1 MMFTR
6 RFCDNF
12 SRQEILRQVQLI
24 PQRAKATHRL
34 RLLTPLEMAQ
44 GTSKNF

>member
-12 SRQEILRQVQLI
+12 SRQAILRQVQLI
-24 PQRAKATHRL
+24 LQRAKATHRL
-34 RLLTPLEMAQ
+34 RLLTLREMAQ
-44 GTSKNF
+44 ENSKNF